1 VVEGKSM
8 PAKWIPW
15 LVIPVALCNLTAASA
30 ATPSFDCANAKSSVE
45 TLICTDAELA
55 KLDRE
60 VARLFTLAR
69 NGLRGDPRLP
79 ELIGTQ
85 RGWIRARD
93 DCWRHPDARICVI
106 ESDAM
111 RIQELREQYPEAR
124 SRDPEGIS
132 KGSMIVECADFDSF
146 IGATFIQI
154 DPPIVFLRWGDV
166 NRLVLTLG
174 PSASGA
180 RYIGKDDSGR
190 EVVFWDKGPEALL
203 ELPGRSQLMCQVK
216 TLG

>member
-1 VVEGKSM
+1 MRVLRILS
-8 PAKWIPW
+8 PAI
-15 LVIPVALCNLTAASA
+15 VIALFSPFLASA
-30 ATPSFDCANAKSSVE
+30 ATPSFDCTKAKSSVE
-45 TLICTDAELA
+45 TLICTDQELA

-60 VARLFTLAR
+60 VARLFVLVR
-69 NGLRGDPRLP
+69 NGLRGTPRLP

-93 DCWRHPDARICVI
+93 DCWRQSDARICVI
-106 ESDAM
+106 ESDAI

-124 SRDPEGIS
+124 SGASEGIS
-132 KGSMIVECADFDSF
+132 KGPMIVECPDFDSF
-146 IGATFIQI
+146 IGATFIQA

-174 PSASGA
+174 PSGSGA
-180 RYIGKDDSGR
+180 RYIGKDANNR

-216 TLG
+216 ALG

>member
-1 VVEGKSM
+1 MRVLRILL
-8 PAKWIPW
+8 PAT
-15 LVIPVALCNLTAASA
+15 VIALLSPFLSFA
-30 ATPSFDCANAKSSVE
+30 ATPSFDCTKARSTVE
-45 TLICTDAELA
+45 TLICNDEDLA

-60 VARLFTLAR
+60 VARLFVR
-69 NGLRGDPRLP
+69 VRDGLRGTPRLP

-93 DCWRHPDARICVI
+93 DCWRQPDARVCVI
-106 ESDAM
+106 ESDAI
-111 RIQELREQYPEAR
+111 RIQELREQYPDAR
-124 SRDPEGIS
+124 SRDSEGTS
-132 KGSMIVECADFDSF
+132 KGPMIVECPDFDSF

-166 NRLVLTLG
+166 NRVVLTLG
-174 PSASGA
+174 PSGSGA
-180 RYIGKDDSGR
+180 RYVGKDDQGR

-216 TLG
+216 ALG